1 MLGGYWESVAIF
13 LCINVLLA
21 LSVYVPL
28 TAGLISLG
36 QGGFMAIGAYVSAA
50 MTKAGYP
57 FMLALPAGALLAAF
71 FGLIVGAPAL
81 RVRGMYLMILT
92 LGFGEIVRVFFL
104 NFEPTGGPSGLGGI
118 PP

>member
-1 MLGGYWESVAIF
+1 
-13 LCINVLLA
+13 
-21 LSVYVPL
+21 
-28 TAGLISLG
+28 
-36 QGGFMAIGAYVSAA
+36 MAIGAYVSAI

-57 FMLALPAGALLAAF
+57 FVLALPAGALLAAF

-118 PP
+118 LPLTELSWVRSRACVVTWLCCFASAGRGSAAR